1 MGKGIAKECKDR
13 FPGLYEAY
21 LEGLLFD
28 TERKGML
35 HMKEAMQR
43 NCHTL
48 LLWDPPDSPNR
59 NILLFPTKLH
69 WAWDSPLELVEENL
83 DILSREY
90 KQMGI
95 ESLAVPPLGCGNGH
109 LTYQTQVAP
118 LIHRYLGEDIP
129 IPVGVYFG

>member
-1 MGKGIAKECKDR
+1 
-13 FPGLYEAY
+13 
-21 LEGLLFD
+21 
-28 TERKGML
+28 
-35 HMKEAMQR
+35 
-43 NCHTL
+43 
-48 LLWDPPDSPNR
+48 
-59 NILLFPTKLH
+59 
-69 WAWDSPLELVEENL
+69 LVEENL